1 MEGAHSGDGRD
12 KRESELRYTRG
23 MQEFGDTDSILKIY
37 PWPASRLTKGDMMR
51 LSELRERLGR
61 PITKLLHDAVGAYY
75 RLLTEKPEVADG
87 CCENPQLHWSG
98 TRENAAI
105 VCASCGFVLADDGQ
119 LIDWHDPEQI
129 AWEQEL
135 AAETGSNSDREGDDC
150 R

>member
-1 MEGAHSGDGRD
+1 
-12 KRESELRYTRG
+12 
-23 MQEFGDTDSILKIY
+23 
-37 PWPASRLTKGDMMR
+37 MMR

-61 PITKLLHDAVGAYY
+61 PISKLLHEAVGAYY

-135 AAETGSNSDREGDDC
+135 AAETGSISDKAAVKKSNQGDFLIEWRPC
-150 R
+150 RISIKKSPSRKITLSK